1 MTWGHGWLSRQARES
16 TPLEDVA
23 RAASCQKRGMISPM
37 RPPFYWL
44 LTVTVSPF
52 SRGCL
57 LQSLIDLPN
66 EWPTLFPVGHRRLL
80 DEQLL
85 QFRLAIAGVVALR
98 PAAVVFEEL
107 LVGIVDAAV
116 GIVKANL
123 LVFAGELGE
132 SVGGLYRFEFAVAF
146 FQPNHHVI
154 A

>member
-1 MTWGHGWLSRQARES
+1 MVDDRARS
-16 TPLEDVA
+16 
-23 RAASCQKRGMISPM
+23 I
-37 RPPFYWL
+37 
-44 LTVTVSPF
+44 
-52 SRGCL
+52 L

-66 EWPTLFPVGHRRLL
+66 EWPALLPVGHRRLL

-85 QFRLAIAGVVALR
+85 QFRLAVAGVVALR

-132 SVGGLYRFEFAVAF
+132 SVGGLYRFEFAVASSSRT
-146 FQPNHHVI
+146 I
-154 A
+154 T